1 MRLPSVMP
9 PQHDFSK
16 VPMVDIPRSAFNRS
30 HGVKTTFNAGFLIPF
45 YCELA
50 LPADT
55 IDLKM
60 QGFVRMPTLL
70 KPPMDNII
78 METFFIGVPVRLL
91 WSNWRKMQGEQDN
104 PGDSVDFTTPQIV
117 TPVGPGGVVV
127 GTLTDY
133 FGWPTGVGSY
143 SASALWHRAY
153 AYIWNH
159 LFRDENAQNSV
170 YCPTDNGPD
179 TYANYTLLRRGNRK
193 DYFTGALP
201 FLQKGT
207 AVGVPLGS
215 SAPVWGSVAALPS
228 VVGNHNSSPIISA
241 WQDTIGTDGAFRGS
255 LGLKGVGAQ
264 PAKPINTDAYQLTY
278 RNGLFGGVGNIT
290 NENAS
295 DVVFLNETLS
305 KAFRGTASAP
315 FTADLTQAVGST
327 VSGMRLAFQL
337 QRAFERDARGGTRLV
352 ELMKA
357 RWGVTVPDFR
367 LQRPEYYGG
376 GSSYIIFHP
385 VANTSDTASAKQGDL
400 TAFGTADLD
409 GHGFSKSFVEHTIV
423 LGLLSVRADIT
434 YQQGLNKMFSYKTR
448 FDYPEPVLA
457 NIGEQAILNQEIY
470 MQGGGAAADLQTF
483 AYQERYA
490 ERRYKPS
497 QITGRFRSTYA
508 TSMDVYHLGVEYGSL
523 PVWGP
528 TFIECNPPID
538 RIIAVPS
545 EHQFWLDAYLN
556 VTHVQALPVYGVPGL
571 IDHF

>member
-78 METFFIGVPVRLL
+78 METFFIGVPVRML
-91 WSNWRKMQGEQDN
+91 WSNWRKLQGEQDN

-117 TPVGPGGVVV
+117 TPVGPAGVVV

-153 AYIWNH
+153 AFIWNH

-193 DYFTGALP
+193 DYFMGALP

-207 AVGVPLGS
+207 AVGVPIGS
-215 SAPVWGSVAALPS
+215 SAPVWGSRSVAISGAGPHVESPILSTWLDRATSDGVHTGPLTGYPAAAS
-228 VVGNHNSSPIISA
+228 PGASSSPLNIGGAVPGSGA
-241 WQDTIGTDGAFRGS
+241 VSTTQDA
-255 LGLKGVGAQ
+255 L
-264 PAKPINTDAYQLTY
+264 
-278 RNGLFGGVGNIT
+278 
-290 NENAS
+290 
-295 DVVFLNETLS
+295 FLNETLS
-305 KAFRGTASAP
+305 KAFRASAVAP

-327 VSGMRLAFQL
+327 VNGMRLAFQL

-352 ELMKA
+352 ELMKS

-376 GSSYIIFHP
+376 GSSYVIFHP
-385 VANTSDTASAKQGDL
+385 VANTSDTATAKQGDL

-508 TSMDVYHLGVEYGSL
+508 ASMDIYHLGVEYGSL

-545 EHQFWLDAYLN
+545 EHQFWLDAYLS